1 LALDGLQNKGNQTKM
16 SVHENSTPSKLVKSN
31 AGERELLLS
40 ALRVATARSKLATNV
55 FDSIGVSLRQQKID
69 CDQALAWLRDE
80 GLLDHVDLGPPVS
93 P

>member
-1 LALDGLQNKGNQTKM
+1 LNNESLTSANKSLICLIATPSQQDSAFLALK
-16 SVHENSTPSKLVKSN
+16 
-31 AGERELLLS
+31 
-40 ALRVATARSKLATNV
+40 
-55 FDSIGVSLRQQKID
+55 QKID

>member
-1 LALDGLQNKGNQTKM
+1 MTTQ
-16 SVHENSTPSKLVKSN
+16 ENSTPSKLVKSN

-55 FDSIGVSLRQQKID
+55 FESVGVSLRHQKID
-69 CDQALAWLRDE
+69 CDQALEWLRDE

-93 P
+93 L